1 MAPGKSKPSQPNQRL
16 KAIVRRLP
24 PDLPPTVFWKT
35 VEPWVQRQSTA
46 EGGQEPQENKE
57 NDTVAWSEFK
67 QGIVRKPGKDK
78 DSVYSR
84 AYITF
89 KTPEAL
95 IAFHRGYDG
104 WTFKDKTGNMS
115 QAVVEFAP
123 YQRMPSAPSKPDPR
137 QGTIDQDPDFLAFQ
151 TALTAPPD
159 PNDTPAEPVIEQDP
173 RSTPLLEHLR
183 AQKAAALA
191 TRKAAAAA
199 NKKAKAALKEERKVK
214 EGKVP
219 RSKNGKRGGKD
230 KKNGKEGEKSKEGS
244 RSGTPVPPAP
254 GGSKAGSNTASR
266 TASNSGTP
274 RNPKT
279 RDPPGVVYPPGSVGA
294 QQQAAAAAKAQQ
306 AQLVRQQLQRQHQ
319 QQASRSAGT
328 VGGGGGGGGNTPVQ
342 PTPAKAPPMILKR
355 QQPPSTSSS
364 PVSATAPSTIPSMP
378 PSLLTQAQL
387 QGQPQ
392 IPKGPK
398 ADVAGQKRQVGAAI
412 GAALNDGAGT
422 SQRGGRGRGR
432 GNARGGGPST
442 RGGRGGRGG
451 RGRGGAVN
459 GGAPS

>member
-24 PDLPPTVFWKT
+24 PDLPPAVFWKT
-35 VEPWVQRQSTA
+35 VEPWIQRQPA
-46 EGGQEPQENKE
+46 VEGGHEAQDNKE
-57 NDTVAWSEFK
+57 NDTVEWSEFK

-123 YQRMPSAPSKPDPR
+123 YQKMPTAPSKPDPR

-159 PNDTPAEPVIEQDP
+159 PNETPAEPVIEQDP

-244 RSGTPVPPAP
+244 RSGTPVPPVP
-254 GGSKAGSNTASR
+254 GGSKTGSNTASR
-266 TASNSGTP
+266 TASGSGTP

-319 QQASRSAGT
+319 QQTSRSVSAA
-328 VGGGGGGGGNTPVQ
+328 GGGNPPVQ
-342 PTPAKAPPMILKR
+342 PTSAKPPPMILKR
-355 QQPPSTSSS
+355 QPASSTSSPS
-364 PVSATAPSTIPSMP
+364 IPATPPSNIPSMP
-378 PSLLTQAQL
+378 PSLLNQAQS

-412 GAALNDGAGT
+412 GAALNDGAGA

-432 GNARGGGPST
+432 GNARGGGPAT
-442 RGGRGGRGG
+442 RGGRGG
-451 RGRGGAVN
+451 RGRGGAAN